1 MIHTG
6 PRQRDVPHD
15 RLLDE
20 SAQISR
26 AQRDPQAFAPL
37 YHHYVDGVY
46 HYCFRR
52 LGDAEEAADI
62 TSLIFSRALAALPHY
77 RGAGSFRSWL
87 FAIAHNAVIDGRHK
101 VRPWVPLEADANRI
115 DPTPDPEE
123 LALRADA
130 AREVRTV
137 LAQLPRDQRQVVE
150 LRLAGLTNSEMAVI
164 LGRSVPAIKMLQG
177 RALIRLR
184 ALLDATHRPNTA
196 QTGQQR

>member
-15 RLLDE
+15 RLVDE
-20 SAQISR
+20 SAQIAR
-26 AQRDPQAFAPL
+26 AQHDPQAFAPL

-46 HYCFRR
+46 HYCNRR

-77 RGAGSFRSWL
+77 HGAGSFRSWL
-87 FAIAHNAVIDGRHK
+87 FTIAHNAVIDGRHK

-123 LALRADA
+123 LALRADT

-184 ALLDATHRPNTA
+184 ALLDATYGPNTA

>member
-1 MIHTG
+1 M
-6 PRQRDVPHD
+6 
-15 RLLDE
+15 
-20 SAQISR
+20 
-26 AQRDPQAFAPL
+26 
-37 YHHYVDGVY
+37 
-46 HYCFRR
+46 
-52 LGDAEEAADI
+52 
-62 TSLIFSRALAALPHY
+62 
-77 RGAGSFRSWL
+77 
-87 FAIAHNAVIDGRHK
+87 IDGRHK
-101 VRPWVPLEADANRI
+101 VRLWVPLEADANRI

-123 LALRADA
+123 LALRADT

-196 QTGQQR
+196 QTGQRR

>member
-6 PRQRDVPHD
+6 PRQRDVSHD

-20 SAQISR
+20 SAQIAR
-26 AQRDPQAFAPL
+26 AQRDPQALAPL

-52 LGDAEEAADI
+52 LGDTEDAADI

-87 FAIAHNAVIDGRHK
+87 FAIAHNAVIDGRQDA
-101 VRPWVPLEADANRI
+101 RPWVPLEADADRI

-130 AREVRTV
+130 AQEIRTV

-150 LRLAGLTNSEMAVI
+150 LRLAELTNSEMAVI

-196 QTGQQR
+196 QTGQHR

>member
-37 YHHYVDGVY
+37 NHHYVEGVY

-101 VRPWVPLEADANRI
+101 PSPWIPLEADANQI

-184 ALLDATHRPNTA
+184 VLLDATYGSNTA
-196 QTGQQR
+196 QMGQHR